1 SDTMVQLLGDL
12 TTVTELMY
20 LRVPALNALFPSYR
34 GSVMDSLSSIV
45 HDDGFWVTADIY
57 PRYTCDYGTPRMPP
71 SSAEFPEPFMYNYCR
86 DTDPAVLIRGAKNA
100 PRPAGD
106 DTYGPPPGAD
116 LGKRTD
122 PSPEGRYSIPTP
134 YGGPTLPIEPPS

>member
-1 SDTMVQLLGDL
+1 
-12 TTVTELMY
+12 
-20 LRVPALNALFPSYR
+20 
-34 GSVMDSLSSIV
+34 
-45 HDDGFWVTADIY
+45 
-57 PRYTCDYGTPRMPP
+57 
-71 SSAEFPEPFMYNYCR
+71 MYNYCR

-122 PSPEGRYSIPTP
+122 PHLRAGTQSRPCMVARPC
-134 YGGPTLPIEPPS
+134 